1 MGEDISHLGKRNR
14 GTRFGNEQT
23 TITVLMSITGV
34 NKERKEERENEG
46 ELMKKKKERNKERK
60 KERKKE

>member
-1 MGEDISHLGKRNR
+1 MGS
-14 GTRFGNEQT
+14 GTEVSGTAMNVEGEEQK
-23 TITVLMSITGV
+23 TITVHMSITGI
-34 NKERKEERENEG
+34 NKERKKERENEG